1 MRAVHSMTTS
11 ADAAASAT
19 RATAEGNAAAEQ
31 TRAQAAL
38 EDAKA
43 RSAMAAAQVQQN
55 EIMKMLMG
63 RMMPGAAP

>member
-1 MRAVHSMTTS
+1 MTTS
-11 ADAAASAT
+11 ADTAAAAT

-55 EIMKMLMG
+55 EIMKMLMD